1 MSKVTNRIKRKK
13 DSTTDEKEHI
23 VQTVMSK

>member
-1 MSKVTNRIKRKK
+1 MSQVNNRIKRKK
-13 DSTTDEKEHI
+13 DSVKNEKEHI